1 MSSSLAEY
9 LAKNYLTADP
19 PKKKGGLK
27 KRKRRA
33 KDATTSSSS
42 GLIIADD
49 DAVGWGNTAGNS
61 DDDDGP
67 TISGVTKS
75 FKKATTSNWKTV
87 GGASEAAETAA
98 ADAILAA
105 NTDGKAEDD
114 APTVADDSLA
124 IKMSSGAHAGLQTAA
139 QVAAQLARAKEEERR
154 RFEAADPA
162 ESGKGQETIYRDA
175 SGRIINI
182 AMQRAEAR
190 KKIREEE
197 EKKEREKELMKGD
210 VQKLQSEE
218 RAKQLEEAKYMT
230 LARYA
235 DDRELNDE
243 LKERERWDDPAAA
256 FLTKKRGGGTSK
268 TGKPLF
274 QGAAPPNRFAIRP
287 GHRWDGVDRANGFE
301 AKWFQAQNRKNEM
314 SQRAYETQMD
324 LD

>member
-27 KRKRRA
+27 KRKRKEKNA
-33 KDATTSSSS
+33 NTSAGT
-42 GLIIADD
+42 GLVIADD
-49 DAVGWGNTAGNS
+49 DAAGWENTANNS
-61 DDDDGP
+61 DDDDAP

-87 GGASEAAETAA
+87 GVAAETAA

-105 NTDGKAEDD
+105 NTDGKTEDD
-114 APTVADDSLA
+114 APTVADDSSVV
-124 IKMSSGAHAGLQTAA
+124 KMSSGAHAGLQTAA
-139 QVAAQLARAKEEERR
+139 QVAAQLAKTREVERQQ
-154 RFEAADPA
+154 FLTADPA
-162 ESGKGQETIYRDA
+162 EIGKDQETIYRDA

-197 EKKEREKELMKGD
+197 EKKERQKEMVKGD

-218 RAKQLEEAKYMT
+218 RAKKLEEAKYMT

-256 FLTKKRGGGTSK
+256 FLTKKKGGGTST
-268 TGKPLF
+268 TGKPMF
-274 QGAAPPNRFAIRP
+274 QGAAPPNRFGIKP
-287 GHRWDGVDRANGFE
+287 GHRWDRVDRANGFE
-301 AKWFQAQNRKNEM
+301 AKWFQAQNRKNER
-314 SQRAYETQMD
+314 SRRAYETQMD